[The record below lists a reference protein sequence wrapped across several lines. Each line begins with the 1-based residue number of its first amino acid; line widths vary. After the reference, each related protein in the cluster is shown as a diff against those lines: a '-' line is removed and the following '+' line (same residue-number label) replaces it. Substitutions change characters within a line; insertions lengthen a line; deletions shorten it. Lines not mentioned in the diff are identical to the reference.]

1 MSNKT
6 NISSRKFPSDGFI
19 YFTVG
24 LVASI
29 IVMVLGAPDK
39 WLAAVFCTGVPF
51 LGTVTYFRERWK
63 SRGFWKIMASAFVL
77 HLLLIWV
84 VFGVILRQRDDVGL
98 LVCVPG
104 ILLECFL
111 LYHAVKFFQG
121 DLIG

>member
-1 MSNKT
+1 VSDKT
-6 NISSRKFPSDGFI
+6 KTSSHKFPGDGFI
-19 YFTVG
+19 YFTIAF
-24 LVASI
+24 VASI
-29 IVMVLGAPDK
+29 TVMVLRAPDK

-51 LGTVTYFRERWK
+51 LGTITYFRERWK
-63 SRGFWKIMASAFVL
+63 SKGFWKIMASTFFL
-77 HLLLIWV
+77 HLLLIWM